1 MILEDD
7 SHSWTDLEQLAAK
20 VNQVSPPGTRI
31 FADEQM
37 YFLMDRTPPAGME
50 HANAR
55 KLNLNASD
63 AA

>member
-37 YFLMDRTPPAGME
+37 YFLSEPGNPAMTM
-50 HANAR
+50 R
-55 KLNLNASD
+55 STD
-63 AA
+63 